1 VENEERREMK
11 AKAITHLSISAKDL
25 EESANFYKDLFGMEE
40 IPAPDF
46 PFPVRWLRVGDLQ
59 IHLFHTSDDAPSG
72 HHFGLDVDDFEAFY
86 ARVKEL
92 GIVDTS
98 DYFSRVYELPDGAT
112 QLYIRDP
119 AGNMVELNYPDVN
132 DLDRSK
138 FDEIRKLEAKPGEN
152 PVLYMG

>member
-1 VENEERREMK
+1 
-11 AKAITHLSISAKDL
+11 
-25 EESANFYKDLFGMEE
+25 
-40 IPAPDF
+40 
-46 PFPVRWLRVGDLQ
+46 
-59 IHLFHTSDDAPSG
+59 
-72 HHFGLDVDDFEAFY
+72 
-86 ARVKEL
+86 
-92 GIVDTS
+92 
-98 DYFSRVYELPDGAT
+98 VYELPDGAT